1 MAKAKGP
8 LFSEAAQK
16 QLGKAIIFKVKDG
29 KTFVTKYNKPGDRN
43 SFSPSVSQIEKRE
56 IYTAAVREWRLL
68 TDGQKEA
75 YNNIVKQKNL
85 KMSGWN
91 YYYKLIM
98 INPECFFGIA
108 FYGKRCYGRTIYG
121 NEEY

>member
-1 MAKAKGP
+1 MARTIGP
-8 LFSEAAQK
+8 LFSQEAQK
-16 QLGKAIIFKVKDG
+16 QLGKSIIFKTKAG
-29 KTFVTKYNKPGDRN
+29 KTFVTRYNKPGDKN
-43 SFSPSVSQIEKRE
+43 SFNPSVSQIEKRE
-56 IYTAAVREWRLL
+56 IYAAAVREWRAL
-68 TDGQKEA
+68 TSAQKEE
-75 YNNIVKQKNL
+75 YNQLVKQKNL

-108 FYGKRCYGRTIYG
+108 FFGTTCFGKAIFG